1 MLKDGQLY
9 IAHCDN
15 GNINLIGN
23 MANRHG
29 LIAGATGTGKT
40 VTLQVLAETFSQAGV
55 PCFMADMKGDLSGIS
70 QAGRLSGFIEK
81 RMPEFGIENPQFA
94 GCPTRFFDV
103 FGEQGF
109 PMRAT
114 VSAMGPQLLARLME
128 LTEVQAGV
136 LNAVFRIADD
146 NNLLLIDLK
155 DLKLM
160 LDFVGKNAAK
170 FTTEYGNIAPASI
183 GAIQRAIL
191 QIESEGGDQFF
202 GEQGFPMRATVSA
215 MGPQLLARLM
225 ELTEVQA
232 GVLNAVFRIADDNNL
247 LLIDLKDLKLMLDF
261 VGKNAAKFTT
271 EYGNIAPA
279 SIGAI
284 QRSVLQIESEGG
296 DKFFGEPA
304 FDVEDLFA
312 VENGRGVMNVLAA
325 DKLMLNPKLYS
336 TYLLWLMTELYAK
349 LPEVGDLDLP
359 KFVFFFDEAHML
371 FDGTSKALVDKIEQ
385 VIRLIRSK
393 GVGIYFITQVPS
405 DVPVNVLAQLSNRVQ
420 HALRAYTPQDQKA
433 VRAAAQTFRA
443 NPAFKTE
450 DAILDLGT
458 GEALV
463 SFLDEKGAPSVV
475 ERAKILFPLS
485 QIGAITPGQRMDIQA
500 AAPAKLKEYEKFFDR
515 ESAYEVLTEV
525 NQKVEEEKEKE
536 RKALE
541 KEKEAKAKEKEKKA
555 SGKAK
560 KGGIGRTILGTMI
573 AAAATSFA
581 RSAGTSIAKSLGGSK
596 KSTTTK
602 KSTSTSK
609 SSSGSIL
616 GDVVKKA
623 TKTAANTATRKVTT
637 EILKSILK

>member
-9 IAHCDN
+9 IAHSAN
-15 GNINLIGN
+15 GNINLVGK

-70 QAGRLSGFIEK
+70 QPGKLSGFIEK

-114 VSAMGPQLLARLME
+114 ISDMGPQLLARLME

-183 GAIQRAIL
+183 GAIQRAVL

-202 GEQGFPMRATVSA
+202 GE
-215 MGPQLLARLM
+215 
-225 ELTEVQA
+225 
-232 GVLNAVFRIADDNNL
+232 
-247 LLIDLKDLKLMLDF
+247 
-261 VGKNAAKFTT
+261 
-271 EYGNIAPA
+271 
-279 SIGAI
+279 
-284 QRSVLQIESEGG
+284 
-296 DKFFGEPA
+296 PA
-304 FDVEDLFA
+304 FNVDDLFA

-325 DKLMLNPKLYS
+325 DRLMLNPKLYS
-336 TYLLWLMTELYAK
+336 TYLLWLMTEIYAR
-349 LPEVGDLDLP
+349 LPEVGDLELP

-405 DVPVNVLAQLSNRVQ
+405 DVPVSVLAQLSNRVQ

-433 VRAAAQTFRA
+433 VRSAAQTFRA

-450 DAILDLGT
+450 EAILDLGT

-463 SFLDEKGAPSVV
+463 SFLDEKGAPSIV

-500 AAPAKLKEYEKFFDR
+500 AAPAHLKEYEKYFDR

-525 NQKVEEEKEKE
+525 NQQVEQEKEAE
-536 RKALE
+536 RQALE
-541 KEKEAKAKEKEKKA
+541 KEKEAKAKEKEAKSSKSSKK
-555 SGKAK
+555 S
-560 KGGIGRTILGTMI
+560 GIGRTILGTMI

-581 RSAGTSIAKSLGGSK
+581 RSAGTQIAKNIGGK
-596 KSTTTK
+596 KSSSSTSTK
-602 KSTSTSK
+602 KSTSTAKK
-609 SSSGSIL
+609 STSTQKSGSVL
-616 GDVVKKA
+616 GDAVKKA
-623 TKTAANTATRKVTT
+623 TQTAATTATRKVTT

>member
-9 IAHCDN
+9 IAHSDN
-15 GNINLIGN
+15 GNINLVGN

-70 QAGRLSGFIEK
+70 QPGRLSGFIEK

-136 LNAVFRIADD
+136 LNALFRIADD

-160 LDFVGKNAAK
+160 LNFVGQNAAQ
-170 FTTEYGNIAPASI
+170 FTTQYGNIAPASV
-183 GAIQRAIL
+183 GAIQRA
-191 QIESEGGDQFF
+191 
-202 GEQGFPMRATVSA
+202 
-215 MGPQLLARLM
+215 
-225 ELTEVQA
+225 
-232 GVLNAVFRIADDNNL
+232 
-247 LLIDLKDLKLMLDF
+247 
-261 VGKNAAKFTT
+261 
-271 EYGNIAPA
+271 
-279 SIGAI
+279 
-284 QRSVLQIESEGG
+284 VLQIESEGG

-304 FDVEDLFA
+304 FDVNDLFA

-336 TYLLWLMTELYAK
+336 TYLLWLMTELYAT

-485 QIGAITPGQRMDIQA
+485 QIGAITPGQRYDIQA
-500 AAPAKLKEYEKFFDR
+500 AAPQKLKDYEKFFDR
-515 ESAYEVLTEV
+515 ESAYEMLTEAA
-525 NQKVEEEKEKE
+525 QKAEEEAEKE

-541 KEKEAKAKEKEKKA
+541 KQKEKELKEKEKEKKSKSSSKK
-555 SGKAK
+555 SGV
-560 KGGIGRTILGTMI
+560 GRTILGTMI

-581 RSAGTSIAKSLGGSK
+581 RSAGTRIAKNIGGKSTKSSTAKKSTSTK

-602 KSTSTSK
+602 KSSST
-609 SSSGSIL
+609 L
-616 GDVVKKA
+616 GTAAKKA
-623 TKTAANTATRKVTT
+623 TKTAVNTAARKVTT
-637 EILKSILK
+637 EILKSIFS

>member
-9 IAHCDN
+9 IAHSDS
-15 GNINLIGN
+15 GNINLVGK

-70 QAGRLSGFIEK
+70 QPGKLSGFIEK

-103 FGEQGF
+103 FGEQGY

-114 VSAMGPQLLARLME
+114 VSAMGPQLLARLMQ
-128 LTEVQAGV
+128 LTEVQSGV

-170 FTTEYGNIAPASI
+170 FTTEYGNIASASV
-183 GAIQRAIL
+183 GAIQRA
-191 QIESEGGDQFF
+191 
-202 GEQGFPMRATVSA
+202 
-215 MGPQLLARLM
+215 
-225 ELTEVQA
+225 
-232 GVLNAVFRIADDNNL
+232 
-247 LLIDLKDLKLMLDF
+247 
-261 VGKNAAKFTT
+261 
-271 EYGNIAPA
+271 
-279 SIGAI
+279 
-284 QRSVLQIESEGG
+284 VLQIESEGG

-304 FDVEDLFA
+304 FDVMDLFA

-336 TYLLWLMTELYAK
+336 TYLLWLMTEIYTK

-405 DVPVNVLAQLSNRVQ
+405 DVPVSVLAQLSNRVQ

-433 VRAAAQTFRA
+433 VRSAAQTFRA

-500 AAPAKLKEYEKFFDR
+500 AAPQKIKDYEKYFDR
-515 ESAYEVLTEV
+515 ESAYEILTEV
-525 NQKVEEEKEKE
+525 NQQVEEEKEAE
-536 RKALE
+536 REAAE
-541 KEKEAKAKEKEKKA
+541 KEKEAKAREKEEKSSKSSRKA
-555 SGKAK
+555 
-560 KGGIGRTILGTMI
+560 GIGRTILGTMI

-581 RSAGTSIAKSLGGSK
+581 RSAGTQIARNIGGK
-596 KSTTTK
+596 K
-602 KSTSTSK
+602 TSTSK
-609 SSSGSIL
+609 STSSKSSTAKKSSTTKSSGSVL
-616 GDVVKKA
+616 GDAVKKA

-637 EILKSILK
+637 EILKSIFK